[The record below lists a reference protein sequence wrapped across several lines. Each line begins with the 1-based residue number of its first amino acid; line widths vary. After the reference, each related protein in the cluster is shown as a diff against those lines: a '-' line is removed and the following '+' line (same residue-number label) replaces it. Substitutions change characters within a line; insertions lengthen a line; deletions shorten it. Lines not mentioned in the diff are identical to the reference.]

1 MQLVDL
7 IGRARPPQPWAE
19 GDNIP
24 WDEPGFSARM
34 LREHLSQEHDR
45 ASRRA
50 ATINRHV
57 AWIHAIVLGG
67 RPSAILDLGCG
78 PGLYAGRLARL
89 GHRCVGVD
97 FSPASVAYA
106 RAEAEQ
112 YGLACRYELADLRE
126 ADLGAGF
133 DLAMLI
139 FGELNVFPRDQAAAL
154 IRRARDALVPGGTLL
169 LEVHTLAAIQAM
181 GARPATW
188 ATAPSGLFGEAPY
201 LLLTEGF
208 WDAATST
215 ATTRYYAVDAASAEV
230 TRHAQSFQAYTD
242 AAYVDLLH
250 AGGFVDI
257 TIRPGLTGGQE
268 PDQPDVQ
275 VLVARREPRKELG

>member
-1 MQLVDL
+1 MQLLDL
-7 IGRARPPQPWAE
+7 IGRARPPRPWAE

-34 LREHLSQEHDR
+34 LREHLSQEHDG

-50 ATINRHV
+50 ATVDRHV
-57 AWIHAIVLGG
+57 AWIHGALLGE
-67 RPSAILDLGCG
+67 RPATILDLGCG

-106 RAEAEQ
+106 RAEAERH
-112 YGLACRYELADLRE
+112 GLACRYELADLRE
-126 ADLGAGF
+126 ADFGAGF

-139 FGELNVFPRDQAAAL
+139 FGELNVFPRAQAADL

-169 LEVHTLAAIQAM
+169 LEVHTLAAIQAL

-188 ATAPSGLFGEAPY
+188 ATAPSGLFGEAPH
-201 LLLTEGF
+201 LLLTESF
-208 WDAATST
+208 WDAATSAAT
-215 ATTRYYAVDAASAEV
+215 ARYYVVDAASAEV
-230 TRHAQSFQAYTD
+230 SRYAQSFQAYTD
-242 AAYVDLLH
+242 AAYADLLH
-250 AGGFVDI
+250 VSGFIDI
-257 TIRPGLTGGQE
+257 TIRPGLTGGPE
-268 PDQPDVQ
+268 PDQPDFQ
-275 VLVARREPRKELG
+275 VLVARREPRKEL